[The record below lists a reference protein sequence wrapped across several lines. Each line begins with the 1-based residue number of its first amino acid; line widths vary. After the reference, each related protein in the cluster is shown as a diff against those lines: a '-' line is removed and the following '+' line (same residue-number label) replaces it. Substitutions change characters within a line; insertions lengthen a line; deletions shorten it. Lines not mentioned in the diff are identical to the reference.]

1 MTFQA
6 KETLVIEKDPVFVPV
21 ESWLAQAQVNKMMFM
36 SHGNAITN
44 GHSTSLF
51 HY

>member
-1 MTFQA
+1 MTIQA

-21 ESWLAQAQVNKMMFM
+21 ESWLAQAQVNKMMLM

-44 GHSTSLF
+44 GQSTSLF